1 MNVVIDYLT
10 MSSKIHSD
18 RTFLQLLGVQDYDFI
33 EVQGK
38 YGWEKRHFYRGI
50 SAYYGGRDD
59 FCLELSGT
67 GCRTVEE
74 ISQNRFNWFGFLSA
88 FKEDLFGMDV
98 NISRLDI
105 AADDREGALNYRTM
119 TRHCA
124 TDRYICKARFRTWTD
139 GDEQVIYF
147 GSPTS
152 ARRLR
157 IYNKA
162 MEQKL
167 GEDEHWLRVEMQMR
181 DKAAVSFY
189 LNWIQAHGDIGACY
203 AGVLNDYIRFIK
215 SPVQDN
221 HYDRVSIAPWWRKF
235 VGGVDKCKQ
244 LYLDGGHFD
253 MWTVQHFLERQAAS
267 SLKLWLQ
274 ANHGDMSDIVD
285 MIEGAKLN
293 KRQQDLLD
301 RILSEEVKS
310 GIMIG

>member
-1 MNVVIDYLT
+1 
-10 MSSKIHSD
+10 
-18 RTFLQLLGVQDYDFI
+18 
-33 EVQGK
+33 
-38 YGWEKRHFYRGI
+38 
-50 SAYYGGRDD
+50 
-59 FCLELSGT
+59 
-67 GCRTVEE
+67 
-74 ISQNRFNWFGFLSA
+74 
-88 FKEDLFGMDV
+88 
-98 NISRLDI
+98 
-105 AADDREGALNYRTM
+105 
-119 TRHCA
+119 
-124 TDRYICKARFRTWTD
+124 
-139 GDEQVIYF
+139 
-147 GSPTS
+147 
-152 ARRLR
+152 
-157 IYNKA
+157 
-162 MEQKL
+162 
-167 GEDEHWLRVEMQMR
+167 MQMR
-181 DKAAVSFY
+181 NKAAVSFY
-189 LNWIQAHGDIGACY
+189 LNWIQAQGDIGGCY